1 MMGEEIDDEPEDEGE
16 PEDGGSDVF
25 HQAVV
30 LGTVQFEIP
39 DANMTLTGR
48 IPIIQ
53 LALDDRD
60 SYERIFEVTRRME
73 IMLFE
78 RFRFAMLISDGD
90 VSQGTLTFRN
100 GKIIVTTKTLALIL
114 VAYHFV
120 VGYEDLRKGLELIL
134 DDTRSAVCSVSGATG
149 AQKVV
154 VTPSDIDSLVNAVA
168 RELPENGPIPRVRP
182 KGR

>member
-1 MMGEEIDDEPEDEGE
+1 
-16 PEDGGSDVF
+16 
-25 HQAVV
+25 
-30 LGTVQFEIP
+30 
-39 DANMTLTGR
+39 
-48 IPIIQ
+48 
-53 LALDDRD
+53 
-60 SYERIFEVTRRME
+60 
-73 IMLFE
+73 MLFE